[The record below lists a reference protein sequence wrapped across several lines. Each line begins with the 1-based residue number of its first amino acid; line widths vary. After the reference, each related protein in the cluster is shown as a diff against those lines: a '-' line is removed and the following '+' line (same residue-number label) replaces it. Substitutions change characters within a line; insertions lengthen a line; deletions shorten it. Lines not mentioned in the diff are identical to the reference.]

1 MHASNSGWVGRYTD
15 AIGCSWQGSSCSS
28 DFNISGC
35 RCFCFD
41 QILLGAVDSRSP
53 SLTILR
59 VTAAIGLAT
68 DLAVKQRFIIVG
80 YSTATPAV
88 GLHQASLVLGYFSLA
103 VRSRCQ
109 HR

>member
-28 DFNISGC
+28 DFNIFGR
-35 RCFCFD
+35 RCFRFD
-41 QILLGAVDSRSP
+41 QILFGAVDSRSP

-59 VTAAIGLAT
+59 VKAAIGLAT

-80 YSTATPAV
+80 YTAPRP
-88 GLHQASLVLGYFSLA
+88 LL
-103 VRSRCQ
+103 
-109 HR
+109 